1 MGKAPDNRWR
11 QKVDEMKV
19 TEQERQMLEVL
30 REWNDLGENYRLVI
44 EHRDGAWELE
54 LTGSHPKR
62 DAAKARGFGRTLSQ
76 AWDEMA
82 PLGM

>member
-30 REWNDLGENYRLVI
+30 REWNDWS
-44 EHRDGAWELE
+44 A
-54 LTGSHPKR
+54 P
-62 DAAKARGFGRTLSQ
+62 FGVDR
-76 AWDEMA
+76 
-82 PLGM
+82 